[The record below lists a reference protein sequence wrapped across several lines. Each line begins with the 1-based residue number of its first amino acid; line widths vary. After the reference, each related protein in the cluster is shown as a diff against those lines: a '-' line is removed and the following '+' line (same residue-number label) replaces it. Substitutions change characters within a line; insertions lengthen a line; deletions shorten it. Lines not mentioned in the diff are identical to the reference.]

1 MSGITGLGTTYNLPN
16 FHGELFAL
24 TPSDTPLLSAAGGL
38 GGGAQ
43 TDSTA
48 FEWQTYDLR
57 DAASRPR
64 LEGADAPTAEE
75 RVRANVEN
83 VVQIFHESVQTS
95 YTKAAASGQYNTV
108 TGAPFFSNSGEPNP
122 VVNEH
127 SWQIM
132 QALKQIA
139 RDVNYT
145 FWNGTKVK
153 PTDNT
158 TARATQGLLGAL
170 TSNAQV
176 APGSVLR
183 TGATSATDT
192 ITVTHSLVAAN
203 GDKVV
208 FTAVGASTA
217 IVPGRAY
224 YVQSNSTTAS
234 FKVSATSGGAA
245 ITVGTATGIAFY
257 ELHATAVSTTPSS
270 IVTPDTIGTLLQS
283 VFDNGGIT
291 EQGTAT
297 LFVPSSQK
305 RAISKAYSIAYS
317 STAGLMNGTRNV
329 GGVDMDTIVTDFG
342 TLNIVVDRVLPAD
355 AVVVVSLEQIDPV
368 FLNIPGKG
376 VLFEEELAKTG
387 AADRTQ
393 IYGEIG
399 LKYGN
404 QAAHGVIR
412 GLFG

>member
-1 MSGITGLGTTYNLPN
+1 MSGITGLGTTFNLPN

-24 TPSDTPLLSAAGGL
+24 SPSDTPLLSAAGGL

-64 LEGADAPTAEE
+64 LEGADAPNAEE
-75 RVRANVEN
+75 RVRSNVEN
-83 VVQIFHESVQTS
+83 VCQIFHESVQTS
-95 YTKAAASGQYNTV
+95 YTKAAASGQYTTV
-108 TGAPFFSNSGEPNP
+108 TGAPFFSNAGEPNP
-122 VVNEH
+122 VLNEH
-127 SWQIM
+127 AWQIM
-132 QALKQIA
+132 QSLKQIA

-176 APGSVLR
+176 APNSVLR
-183 TGATSATDT
+183 TAATSATDT
-192 ITVTHSLVAAN
+192 ITVTHGLVV
-203 GDKVV
+203 GEKVV
-208 FTAVGASTA
+208 FTNVGASTT

-224 YVQSNSTTAS
+224 YVTAVSTTVS
-234 FKVSATSGGAA
+234 FKVSATSGGSA
-245 ITVGTATGIAFY
+245 ITVGTASGISFY
-257 ELHATAVSTTPSS
+257 ELRPTSV
-270 IVTPDTIGTLLQS
+270 VTPDIIGALLQS
-283 VFDNGGIT
+283 VWDNGGIT
-291 EQGTAT
+291 EEGTAT
-297 LFVPSSQK
+297 LFVPSAQK
-305 RAISKAYSIAYS
+305 RAITKAYATAYS
-317 STAGLMNGTRNV
+317 STAGLLAGTRNI
-329 GGVDMDTIVTDFG
+329 GGVDMDTIITDFG
-342 TLNIVVDRVLPAD
+342 TLNIVPDRVLPAD
-355 AVVVVSLEQIDPV
+355 ALVVVSLEQVDPV
-368 FLNIPGKG
+368 FLSIPGKG

-387 AADRTQ
+387 AADKTQ

-404 QAAHGVIR
+404 QAAHGVVR
-412 GLFG
+412 GLFA